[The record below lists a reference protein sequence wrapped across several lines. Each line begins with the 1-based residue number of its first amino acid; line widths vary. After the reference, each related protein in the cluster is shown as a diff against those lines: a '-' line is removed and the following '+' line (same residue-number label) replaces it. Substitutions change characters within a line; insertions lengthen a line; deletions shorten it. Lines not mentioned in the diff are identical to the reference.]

1 MFQPSGF
8 HAPATPARIVIVR
21 IERMNQPAAQA
32 QRPAPSQLPAEP
44 QYVLALDQGTSS
56 SRAILFDHAGN
67 VVRLAQREFRQYY
80 PHPGHVEHDPYEIW
94 QSQLAV
100 AHTVLADAGIGASQV
115 RAIGITNQRE
125 TTVLWDR
132 KTGEPVGRALVWQD
146 RRTAP
151 MCEALQAAG
160 HGELFREKTGLV
172 IDAYFSGT
180 KLRWMLDNI
189 EGARARAQRGE
200 LAFGTVDSWLIWQL
214 TDGARH
220 VTDVSNASRTMLFN
234 IHSFEWDDAL
244 LALLDIPHALLPE
257 VVPSSGEVART
268 SARLFGMPIPIAGI
282 AGDQQAA
289 TFGQACL
296 VPGMA
301 KNTYGT
307 GCFLLMNT
315 GAQPVTSHNRL
326 LTTIGWQYRGQTQY
340 CLEGG
345 VFMGG
350 ATIQWLR
357 DGLKIIQSAPEAE
370 ALARQCDDS
379 GGVVLVPAFAGLGAP
394 HWDAFARGTLVGM
407 TRGTGRPQIARAA
420 LESIALQSVDVLEAM
435 QKDAGIALAELRVD
449 GGASRSDL
457 LMQMQADLLGTPVVR
472 PRVTETTALGAAYL
486 AGLATGYWSD
496 PVQIAQQWQVERR
509 FEPNL
514 SADQRGHRLA
524 RWHRAVERAR
534 DWAREDDA
542 GAGHG

>member
-1 MFQPSGF
+1 
-8 HAPATPARIVIVR
+8 
-21 IERMNQPAAQA
+21 MNQQTTRAGQ
-32 QRPAPSQLPAEP
+32 QF
-44 QYVLALDQGTSS
+44 VLALDQGTSS
-56 SRAILFDHAGN
+56 SRAILFDHTGS

-100 AHTVLADAGIGASQV
+100 AHEVLNNSGISASQL
-115 RAIGITNQRE
+115 RAVGITNQRE

-151 MCEALQAAG
+151 MCEALLDAG
-160 HGELFREKTGLV
+160 HERMIREKTGLV

-189 EGARARAQRGE
+189 PGVRERAQRGE

-234 IHSFEWDDAL
+234 IHTLQWDDAL
-244 LALLDIPHALLPE
+244 LALLDIPHKLLPE

-268 SARLFGMPIPIAGI
+268 APRLFGLEVPIAGI

-296 VPGMA
+296 SPGMA

-315 GAQPVTSHNRL
+315 GDQPVVSRNRL
-326 LTTIGWQYRGQTQY
+326 LTTVGWQIGGQTQY

-357 DGLKIIQSAPEAE
+357 DGLKIIESAPEVE
-370 ALARQCDDS
+370 PLARQCDDT

-420 LESIALQSVDVLEAM
+420 LESIALQSVDVLDAM
-435 QKDAGIALAELRVD
+435 QKDAGISLAELRVD

-457 LMQMQADLLGTPVVR
+457 LMQMQADLLGTTVVR
-472 PRVTETTALGAAYL
+472 PRITETTALGAAYL

-496 PVQIAQQWQVERR
+496 AGQIAKQWQVQQR

-514 SADQRGHRLA
+514 SSDERAHQLA
-524 RWHRAVERAR
+524 RWHRAVARAR
-534 DWAREDDA
+534 DWAREDDDDA
-542 GAGHG
+542 GAAAS